1 MEADMVRNK
10 YDLIH
15 EMLRKEKVYY
25 TKQQSQLEEEI
36 TLKNK
41 ELGIFSTILTFYG
54 LILLFNRNPRKG
66 LQRGCRI
73 PRCVAGRVQE
83 LGTKVLCYTER
94 KNKWNWLGQ
103 ERTEGEAGALRRV
116 RFIPDEVGRLP
127 RPHLL
132 HLRPLLGLWEG
143 GHYSITRVTYSNF
156 KTLPEAEQGVTL
168 SLSFSCVWYLSLLS
182 VCSVEQRQLLP
193 HSVWLH
199 WSVWTN
205 EESCR
210 SQPSPGRHWEVQDA
224 GGNHGGPGVSKRQ
237 GQRGGQEAFNL
248 ERGAPGELGKS

>member
-1 MEADMVRNK
+1 MENEIHKISLKMMEADMVRNK

-54 LILLFNRNPRKG
+54 LILLLNRNPRKG

-94 KNKWNWLGQ
+94 KNK
-103 ERTEGEAGALRRV
+103 
-116 RFIPDEVGRLP
+116 
-127 RPHLL
+127 
-132 HLRPLLGLWEG
+132 
-143 GHYSITRVTYSNF
+143 
-156 KTLPEAEQGVTL
+156 
-168 SLSFSCVWYLSLLS
+168 
-182 VCSVEQRQLLP
+182 
-193 HSVWLH
+193 
-199 WSVWTN
+199 
-205 EESCR
+205 
-210 SQPSPGRHWEVQDA
+210 
-224 GGNHGGPGVSKRQ
+224 
-237 GQRGGQEAFNL
+237 
-248 ERGAPGELGKS
+248 

>member
-1 MEADMVRNK
+1 
-10 YDLIH
+10 
-15 EMLRKEKVYY
+15 MLRAECKSWEQKFSAIQKERINEIDLAKRELKEK
-25 TKQQSQLEEEI
+25 
-36 TLKNK
+36 
-41 ELGIFSTILTFYG
+41 
-54 LILLFNRNPRKG
+54 
-66 LQRGCRI
+66 
-73 PRCVAGRVQE
+73 QE
-83 LGTKVLCYTER
+83 LYAGLDSYLMRSGGSRGLTSSTSDLSLDYEKVG
-94 KNKWNWLGQ
+94 N
-103 ERTEGEAGALRRV
+103 
-116 RFIPDEVGRLP
+116 
-127 RPHLL
+127 
-132 HLRPLLGLWEG
+132 
-143 GHYSITRVTYSNF
+143 YSITRVTYSNF

-210 SQPSPGRHWEVQDA
+210 SQPSPGRHWEVQDT
-224 GGNHGGPGVSKRQ
+224 GGDHGGPGVSKRQ